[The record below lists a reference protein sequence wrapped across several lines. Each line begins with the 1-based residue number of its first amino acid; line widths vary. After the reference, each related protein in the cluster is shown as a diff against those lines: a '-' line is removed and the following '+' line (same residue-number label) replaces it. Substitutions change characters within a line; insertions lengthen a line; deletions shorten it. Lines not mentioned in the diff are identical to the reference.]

1 MKPPYVG
8 EIEGPRGQTHVDQ
21 KIVCESKYA
30 NSFEWAIPYYILI
43 LKLHVGH
50 E

>member
-8 EIEGPRGQTHVDQ
+8 EIEGPRSQTHVDQ
-21 KIVCESKYA
+21 QTVCEWKYA
-30 NSFEWAIPYYILI
+30 NSFEWAIPYYKLI
-43 LKLHVGH
+43 LKHHVVH